1 MFNPNK
7 ISNDTL
13 KMRLVRNLSHGL
25 RQLEI
30 AGSEKKKTSAG
41 TEFYLIKGTGEII
54 SFREWYQKGKPNYEV
69 CGSKEG
75 CEGHKKRMNSVT

>member
-25 RQLEI
+25 HQLQI
-30 AGSEKKKTSAG
+30 AGKEKKKSTVG
-41 TEFYLIKGTGEII
+41 VTYYLINSGEIVT
-54 SFREWYQKGKPNYEV
+54 FREWYQMGSPNYIV
-69 CGSKEG
+69 SGTIEG
-75 CEGHKKRMNSVT
+75 CQKNKERLEIGK